1 MAHNVSFSAVMD
13 VRIKHATNQMG
24 PVCAEVHGQGI
35 AVKAVLMGDMEQN
48 VSCYAVL
55 VVSMNN
61 ATTPQGGASVN
72 TAGMEKVASMNA
84 FLVV

>member
-13 VRIKHATNQMG
+13 VTIKHATNQMG

-35 AVKAVLMGDMEQN
+35 AAIAVLMGDMEQN
-48 VSCYAVL
+48 VNCYAML

-61 ATTPQGGASVN
+61 ATTPQGDASVKK
-72 TAGMEKVASMNA
+72 AGMENFVNMYARI
-84 FLVV
+84 VV